1 MSSTATVKVLNA
13 SGDAKTFTVSG
24 AAEKYYDISSLLVLD
39 TTNGEY
45 SANGAI
51 VIVNDSDT
59 VLSLTNYKFTSR
71 TASSTKTADYV
82 TVDNRAYAAAVKAI
96 SRVMTTADS
105 AGVTSEWERTALKTG
120 DTARLTINTPAD
132 IVSLTVDGKAVTN
145 CTVNEDGS
153 KTWVYAYVVDETDSG
168 SHEIVVTDSKGR
180 VSEPIATEEI
190 TVAAAL
196 RAQLF
201 HSSG

>member
-1 MSSTATVKVLNA
+1 M
-13 SGDAKTFTVSG
+13 
-24 AAEKYYDISSLLVLD
+24 LD

-96 SRVMTTADS
+96 SRVMTTAAS
-105 AGVTSEWERTALKTG
+105 AGVTSEWERTALKAG

-180 VSEPIATEEI
+180 VSEPVATAEI
-190 TVAAAL
+190 TVAAAPQSAVISFFRMIIRKAVSVIKKL
-196 RAQLF
+196 MGWRIVL
-201 HSSG
+201 